1 MNHHLFDWLKDYQKL
16 KQNIAYLEYNLE
28 QTEAELKRW
37 ISGDLRNVSLTQDSQ
52 GAKVEGVIENIK
64 SELAFKQ
71 NQMNK
76 LIALVND
83 FEGLDN
89 QILKFKYIYGMTLE
103 EIAERVDYSY
113 SHVKKRHAE
122 LIRLIRFAEKK
133 GII

>member
-1 MNHHLFDWLKDYQKL
+1 MFNWLNDYQKL

-52 GAKVEGVIENIK
+52 GAKVEDVIENIK

-71 NQMNK
+71 NQINK

>member
-1 MNHHLFDWLKDYQKL
+1 MFNWLNDYQKL

-52 GAKVEGVIENIK
+52 GAKVEDVIENIK
-64 SELAFKQ
+64 SELDFKQ

-76 LIALVND
+76 LVTLVND

-89 QILKFKYIYGMTLE
+89 QILKLKYIYGMTLE

-122 LIRLIRFAEKK
+122 LIRLIRFADKK

>member
-1 MNHHLFDWLKDYQKL
+1 MNHHLFNWLNDYQKL

-52 GAKVEGVIENIK
+52 GAKVEDVIENIK

-71 NQMNK
+71 NQINK

>member
-1 MNHHLFDWLKDYQKL
+1 MFDWLKDYQKL

-52 GAKVEGVIENIK
+52 GAKVEDVIENIK

-133 GII
+133 GLI

>member
-1 MNHHLFDWLKDYQKL
+1 MFDWLKDYQKL

-52 GAKVEGVIENIK
+52 GAKVEDVIENIK

>member
-1 MNHHLFDWLKDYQKL
+1 MFDWLKDYQKL
-16 KQNIAYLEYNLE
+16 KQDIAYLEYNLE

-52 GAKVEGVIENIK
+52 GAKVEEVIENIK

-122 LIRLIRFAEKK
+122 LIRLIRFADKK

>member
-52 GAKVEGVIENIK
+52 GAKVEDVIENIK

-133 GII
+133 GLI

>member
-1 MNHHLFDWLKDYQKL
+1 MFDWLMKYQKL
-16 KQNIAYLEYNLE
+16 KQDIAYLEYNLE

-37 ISGDLRNVSLTQDSQ
+37 ISGDLRYVSLTQDSQ
-52 GAKVEGVIENIK
+52 GAKVEDVIENIK
-64 SELAFKQ
+64 SELDFKQ

-76 LIALVND
+76 LITLVND

-89 QILKFKYIYGMTLE
+89 QILKLKYIYGMTLE

-122 LIRLIRFAEKK
+122 LIRLIRFVEKK

>member
-1 MNHHLFDWLKDYQKL
+1 MFDWLKDYQKL